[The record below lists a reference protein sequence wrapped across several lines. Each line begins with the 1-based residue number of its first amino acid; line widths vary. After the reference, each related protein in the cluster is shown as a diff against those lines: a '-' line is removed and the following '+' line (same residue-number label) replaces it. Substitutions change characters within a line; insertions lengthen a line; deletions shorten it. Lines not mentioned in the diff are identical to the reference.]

1 MTITM
6 VSIECAIHLVKI
18 AHAVISGI
26 LGSSVRQTTLSTWE
40 CVWDQLVVSVLQNL
54 KSVSYS
60 ETLKLFVNSKNKVND
75 LNF

>member
-1 MTITM
+1 M
-6 VSIECAIHLVKI
+6 VFIECAIHLVKI
-18 AHAVISGI
+18 AHAVTSGI

-40 CVWDQLVVSVLQNL
+40 CVWDQLVVSVLQNP